1 MHHKLQVKFT
11 GCKCWSSPFSVT
23 GQRSSCTSGRANE
36 AWFPIDLCLMSPQN
50 SFTAVPHPWCL
61 QLSLFHGCLFPTGI
75 SVQNPLMLLLWL
87 GHAADVLDVLAAWQM
102 CMGLVGAMWWPSS
115 HPAIL
120 FHFLCQESQCFWD
133 LYSSAYFVWHSPQK
147 DFLTNKWPVRLHMP
161 CSLRKPG

>member
-1 MHHKLQVKFT
+1 MSQDRGAVAQVVELMRLVSYRFVSNVPTKLLY
-11 GCKCWSSPFSVT
+11 SSVIT
-23 GQRSSCTSGRANE
+23 T
-36 AWFPIDLCLMSPQN
+36 
-50 SFTAVPHPWCL
+50 VPHPWCL
-61 QLSLFHGCLFPTGI
+61 QLSLFHGCLFPTGV

-102 CMGLVGAMWWPSS
+102 CMGLVGAMWCASS

-120 FHFLCQESQCFWD
+120 FHVLFQESQCFWD
-133 LYSSAYFVWHSPQK
+133 PYSSAYFVWHSPQK